1 MNMIE
6 AVKSVL
12 SQYVGFRGRARRSE
26 FWYWYLATL
35 IASFIIAILEMLMG
49 LGSDGSGPLSSI
61 LTLAL
66 FLPTLS
72 VAFRRLH
79 DTGRSGWWIGG
90 FYIAIFAGVA
100 VFLSLAFSVGV
111 DGSDGATA
119 GLGLFGIAFV
129 IGIVVYAIAM
139 LVFFCQDSQPG
150 PNKYGSNPKDEGNFD
165 VFG

>member
-119 GLGLFGIAFV
+119 GTWPVRNSFCYRDCRLCDRYACLFLSGFSTRT
-129 IGIVVYAIAM
+129 
-139 LVFFCQDSQPG
+139 Q
-150 PNKYGSNPKDEGNFD
+150 
-165 VFG
+165 